1 MQEEDGDI
9 WPYGIFAMPSLISI
23 SFSKPKVNL
32 EEGFILTEGTLLFNN
47 LSRTLI
53 TLSPDGMYIKETILI
68 SSQTNNNSTQFPK
81 GSYCL
86 YKLTNQTCPTNFTEG
101 HIYVGQTFMAA
112 TETKEKF
119 ETGKFF

>member
-1 MQEEDGDI
+1 
-9 WPYGIFAMPSLISI
+9 MPSLISI
-23 SFSKPKVNL
+23 SVRKPKLNL

-53 TLSPDGMYIKETILI
+53 KLSPEGMYVKETILI
-68 SSQTNNNSTQFPK
+68 LSQTSNNSTQFPK

-86 YKLTNQTCPTNFTEG
+86 YKLTNQTCPPNFAEG

-119 ETGKFF
+119 EAGKFFQLNTKQLTNNK